1 MEGKKFILNSECVFQ
16 RFVLD
21 QGYYPDGILTAKS
34 DEELKRDIDISM
46 DAGFNGAR
54 LHQKVFEKRFLYHC
68 DKAGYMV
75 WGEHANW
82 GMNYRDE
89 AAIGNFICEWMEI
102 IERDFNHPSIIG
114 WCPFN
119 ETWGYYELKEE
130 RRFIESVYK
139 LTKQMDNTRPC
150 IAVSGNYHIEEMEF
164 YDIHDYCG
172 DIEEFRDNYAHIEEG
187 YINGKIRNNEG
198 DIQKYKGQG
207 VYVSEYGGFALIEE
221 GEEGWGYGNNPK
233 TPEGLFEKYKS
244 FTDVLLDNPYIMGF
258 CYTQLYDVEQE
269 KNGLY
274 TYQREPKLDIE
285 KIKKVNRKKA
295 RIEFI

>member
-1 MEGKKFILNSECVFQ
+1 MEGKKFMLNSECVFQ

-114 WCPFN
+114 
-119 ETWGYYELKEE
+119 
-130 RRFIESVYK
+130 
-139 LTKQMDNTRPC
+139 
-150 IAVSGNYHIEEMEF
+150 
-164 YDIHDYCG
+164 
-172 DIEEFRDNYAHIEEG
+172 
-187 YINGKIRNNEG
+187 
-198 DIQKYKGQG
+198 
-207 VYVSEYGGFALIEE
+207 
-221 GEEGWGYGNNPK
+221 
-233 TPEGLFEKYKS
+233 
-244 FTDVLLDNPYIMGF
+244 
-258 CYTQLYDVEQE
+258 
-269 KNGLY
+269 
-274 TYQREPKLDIE
+274 
-285 KIKKVNRKKA
+285 
-295 RIEFI
+295 